1 MVRRLR
7 KWIVRG
13 AIVALFFYTPI
24 TSVNPAS
31 RLALIESLLSRG
43 TPTTEASPFFNRLDM
58 VEYRGDFFSDKP
70 PLLAL
75 YSTVVLAPVHGP
87 LDFDDGPA
95 GKILY
100 WIVVASAS
108 GLALLILTLVTR
120 SMRRSAAAGIS
131 WGWLAAAA
139 VAGTCVLPFA
149 RTYNDH
155 VVEAAILLAVF
166 MLLRRRG
173 SAAEQVRVLAVGALI
188 GAAWLVHPLV
198 GSVSALST
206 GIYYLARR
214 DGGTIA
220 RRLAVGAVF
229 LAGATSV
236 IALGTA
242 VHVALY
248 DRAAPF
254 YFSPELYL
262 WTGGPGG
269 VESHWLSEPT
279 TPGLTADKI
288 VDRFEALRLPD
299 DRLQETLTLHAAHQE
314 SVRNPLRFAA
324 ERYFRYGQL
333 TFAPLV
339 LFCLFLTAAAVLGR
353 KDPHRD
359 EILWVLLSVAGLFL
373 ASVMLRAVPG
383 GSFGDRHL
391 LPVAPLLVVAGGL
404 TVTSAREES
413 LFRALT
419 LVSAAIM
426 LPGAMAPWVTPGNT
440 FLAVNL
446 GLSAAA
452 VGTAVLIRN
461 GGETARLGAAWSR
474 WAAALS
480 HGRVFAMFT
489 GFALLQVLLYL
500 GTLPTE

>member
-24 TSVNPAS
+24 ASVNPAS
-31 RLALIESLLSRG
+31 RLALVESLLSRG
-43 TPTTEASPFFNRLDM
+43 TPETGESPFFNRLDM
-58 VEYRGDFFSDKP
+58 VQYRGHFYSDKP

-75 YSTVVLAPVHGP
+75 YSTAVLAPVHGP

-95 GKILY
+95 GKVLY

-108 GLALLILTLVTR
+108 GLALLILALVTR
-120 SMRRSAAAGIS
+120 SMRRSAASGIT
-131 WGWLAAAA
+131 WGWLAAA
-139 VAGTCVLPFA
+139 VIGGTCVLPFA

-166 MLLRRRG
+166 MLLRRR
-173 SAAEQVRVLAVGALI
+173 SSETERVRALAVGALI
-188 GAAWLVHPLV
+188 GVAWLLHPLV
-198 GSVSALST
+198 GSVSAAST
-206 GIYYLARR
+206 GLYYLARR
-214 DGGTIA
+214 EGGTVA
-220 RRLAVGAVF
+220 RRFVVGAIF
-229 LAGATSV
+229 LVGATSTV
-236 IALGTA
+236 ALGTA
-242 VHVALY
+242 AHVALY

-262 WTGGPGG
+262 WTDGPGG

-279 TPGLTADKI
+279 TPGLTAGKI
-288 VDRFEALRLPD
+288 VERFEVLGLPEA
-299 DRLQETLTLHAAHQE
+299 RLQETLSLYAAHQE

-324 ERYFRYGQL
+324 ARYFRYGQL

-339 LFCLFLTAAAVLGR
+339 LFCLFLSAAAVIGR
-353 KDPHRD
+353 RDPRRD
-359 EILWVLLSVAGLFL
+359 EILWVLVSVAGLVL
-373 ASVMLRAVPG
+373 ASVALRAVPG

-391 LPVAPLLVVAGGL
+391 LPAAPLLVVAGGL
-404 TVTSAREES
+404 AATTARETS

-419 LVSAAIM
+419 LVSVAII
-426 LPGAMAPWVTPGNT
+426 LPGAMAPWVTPGDV
-440 FLAVNL
+440 FLAANL
-446 GLSAAA
+446 GLSAIA
-452 VGTAVLIRN
+452 VSIAVLIWKGN
-461 GGETARLGAAWSR
+461 ETARVGAAWSR
-474 WAAALS
+474 WVAALS
-480 HGRVFAMFT
+480 RARVFALFA